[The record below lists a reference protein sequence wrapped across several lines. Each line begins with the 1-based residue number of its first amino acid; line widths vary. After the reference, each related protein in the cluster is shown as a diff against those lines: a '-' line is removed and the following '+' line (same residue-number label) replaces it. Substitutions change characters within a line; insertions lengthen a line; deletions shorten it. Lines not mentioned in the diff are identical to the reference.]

1 MEQTD
6 FFVERTDYFVER
18 SDLERPDHGTKC
30 PDDDDDSVDTFTKG
44 VKTVIAVY
52 NH

>member
-6 FFVERTDYFVER
+6 FFVEWTDYFVQR
-18 SDLERPDHGTKC
+18 SDLERPDHGTKW
-30 PDDDDDSVDTFTKG
+30 PDDDDDGVDTFIKG
-44 VKTVIAVY
+44 VKTVIAVH